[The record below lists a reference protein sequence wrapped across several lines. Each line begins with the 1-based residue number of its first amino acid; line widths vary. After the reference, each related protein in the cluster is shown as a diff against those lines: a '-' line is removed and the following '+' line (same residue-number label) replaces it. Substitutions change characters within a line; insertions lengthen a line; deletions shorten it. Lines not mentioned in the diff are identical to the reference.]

1 MTFKDLEKHYLA
13 LSEIQEKKRNTF
25 SDWLKNIITVATGL
39 LAVLISLKTKKSES
53 ILEHYLFIFTIIFIA
68 LGILSGVIVL
78 FSDIKVLSLFES
90 KKKEQISQLLDGKNY
105 AIDHVTFP
113 KFYRYLKYFCMISF
127 FMSLILLI
135 CYAIL
140 SDL

>member
-53 ILEHYLFIFTIIFIA
+53 ILEHYLFIFTII
-68 LGILSGVIVL
+68 GKQSRL
-78 FSDIKVLSLFES
+78 FQNH
-90 KKKEQISQLLDGKNY
+90 KKY
-105 AIDHVTFP
+105 
-113 KFYRYLKYFCMISF
+113 
-127 FMSLILLI
+127 
-135 CYAIL
+135 
-140 SDL
+140 

>member
-1 MTFKDLEKHYLA
+1 MTLKDLEKHTLD
-13 LSEIQEKKRNTF
+13 LNEIQEKKRNTF
-25 SDWLKNIITVATGL
+25 SDWLKNIITIATGL

-53 ILEHYLFIFTIIFIA
+53 ILEHNLFISTIISIA

-90 KKKEQISQLLDGKNY
+90 SKKKQISQLLDGKNY
-105 AIDHVTFP
+105 AIDHIAFP
-113 KFYRYLKYFCMISF
+113 KIYNYLKYICFLSF
-127 FMSLILLI
+127 FISLVCLI
-135 CYAIL
+135 YYAIL